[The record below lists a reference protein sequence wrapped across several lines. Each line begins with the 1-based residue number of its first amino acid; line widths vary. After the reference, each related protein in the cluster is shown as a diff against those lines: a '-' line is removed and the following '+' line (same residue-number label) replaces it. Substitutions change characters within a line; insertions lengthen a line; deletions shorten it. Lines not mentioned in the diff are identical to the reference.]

1 MQIRSNPARWQRLKE
16 ILADALEQTSIEGRT
31 AVLRE
36 SCADDTALFHEA
48 ERLLAKDTSVFEEF
62 AGLAAIR
69 LRQQERHRIG
79 DRIGAYAVVSELGR
93 GGMGAV
99 YLAER
104 ADGQF
109 EKRVAIKVPS
119 EARIPTKCCAVFES
133 SGRFWPIL
141 SIQTLPGF

>member
-48 ERLLAKDTSVFEEF
+48 ERLLAKDISVFEEF

-79 DRIGAYAVVSELGR
+79 GE
-93 GGMGAV
+93 
-99 YLAER
+99 
-104 ADGQF
+104 ADDDLQDHHAAGNP
-109 EKRVAIKVPS
+109 KYNPR
-119 EARIPTKCCAVFES
+119 TL
-133 SGRFWPIL
+133 L
-141 SIQTLPGF
+141 SR